1 MAKET
6 LGKAPDLFRYP
17 KYWAEGF
24 GATPYLPMSHDQK
37 RRALV
42 IFIVSQDA
50 YVDHLN
56 FGMAMMERFL
66 KSQGF
71 GVGIVAQ
78 PDW

>member
-1 MAKET
+1 
-6 LGKAPDLFRYP
+6 
-17 KYWAEGF
+17 
-24 GATPYLPMSHDQK
+24 MSHDQK